1 MSDNGVRLSVKNAE
15 AFDVWFR
22 TTGAGSGD
30 HDMDHPN
37 MVEMTLRYAWE
48 ARQAVPSASSEPFV
62 FVAACPEVK
71 ELLLSYTRMC
81 LASYS
86 DEARAAH
93 RAALSLLS
101 QIQVAR
107 MIGVAA

>member
-1 MSDNGVRLSVKNAE
+1 MSDTGVRISMQNAD

-30 HDMDHPN
+30 HDMNHPS
-37 MVEMTLRYAWE
+37 MVEMSLRYAWE
-48 ARQAVPSASSEPFV
+48 ARQKVSSATGYPFV

-71 ELLLSYTRMC
+71 ELLLAYARMC
-81 LASYS
+81 LSAYS
-86 DEARAAH
+86 DEAKAAH
-93 RAALSLLS
+93 RAALALLS

-107 MIGVAA
+107 QIAVAV